1 MQIYNKSKKML
12 VGMINTT
19 FSIAVNSEGLRRG
32 QGEFTRIRDVVF
44 VALYYLLCCSYACET
59 FHNLKNLKSES
70 SRLRNHRQRQQ
81 AEAN

>member
-1 MQIYNKSKKML
+1 ML
-12 VGMINTT
+12 VGMRNTT
-19 FSIAVNSEGLRRG
+19 FSVVVNSEG

-44 VALYYLLCCSYACET
+44 VALYYLLCYLYACET

-70 SRLRNHRQRQQ
+70 SRLRDHRQKQQ